1 MSAPSPKERFDQ
13 ARLINIANALTAIR
27 VVLVPLFAHLL
38 ISGRVRL
45 SLAVFAV
52 CGISDGLDGV
62 LARWLKQRTVVGYY
76 LDPIAD
82 KLLMATSFIVLAYVK
97 ILPEW
102 LTVLVI
108 SRDLFILVGSVL
120 ILLLVGSE
128 NIRPTALGKLNTVV
142 QILTVLYFLANR
154 AFPLLARNL
163 GGEMEQT
170 VSGVVVALCALA
182 TVASGVHYM
191 ALGFRQLSD
200 A

>member
-1 MSAPSPKERFDQ
+1 MSASSGKERFDQ

-38 ISGRVRL
+38 IAGRVRW
-45 SLAVFAV
+45 SLAVFVV
-52 CGISDGLDGV
+52 CGLSDGLDGL
-62 LARWLKQRTVVGYY
+62 LARLLKQRTIVGYY

-120 ILLLVGSE
+120 ILLLLGSE
-128 NIRPTALGKLNTVV
+128 NIRATALGKLNTAV
-142 QILTVLYFLANR
+142 QILTVVYFLTIR
-154 AFPLLARNL
+154 AFPWLANSL
-163 GGEMEQT
+163 GGGWEQT
-170 VSGVVVALCALA
+170 VSGVVVGVCALVTA
-182 TVASGVHYM
+182 ASGVHYM
-191 ALGFRQLSD
+191 AIGFKQLSD

>member
-1 MSAPSPKERFDQ
+1 MPPGRDRFDQ

-27 VVLVPLFAHLL
+27 VFLVPLFVHLL
-38 ISGRVRL
+38 ISGRIRL

-120 ILLLVGSE
+120 ILLLLGSE
-128 NIRPTALGKLNTVV
+128 NIRPTALGKLNTIV
-142 QILTVLYFLANR
+142 QILTVVYFLSIH
-154 AFPLLARNL
+154 AFPWFANSL
-163 GGEMEQT
+163 GGELERT
-170 VSGVVVALCALA
+170 VSGVVVAICAVSTA
-182 TVASGVHYM
+182 ASGVHYM
-191 ALGFRQLSD
+191 AIGFRQLSD

>member
-1 MSAPSPKERFDQ
+1 MPAAFGRDRFDQ

-27 VVLVPLFAHLL
+27 VLLVPVFAHLL
-38 ISGRVRL
+38 ITEKVGL
-45 SLAVFAV
+45 ALAVFTA

-102 LTVLVI
+102 LAVLVI

-120 ILLLVGSE
+120 ILLLLESGTV
-128 NIRPTALGKLNTVV
+128 RATALSKANTAVQVV
-142 QILTVLYFLANR
+142 TVIYFLAVR
-154 AFPLLARNL
+154 TFPRVGELVP
-163 GGEMEQT
+163 GGEPV
-170 VSGVVVALCALA
+170 VSSVVVALCAA
-182 TVASGVHYM
+182 TTAASGLHY
-191 ALGFRQLSD
+191 LYIGFRQLSD
-200 A
+200 V